1 MSIPLSKGESPL
13 KLFLTLFLP
22 VAALIAAGGWY
33 VGQDRI
39 RGEMDLIRKGEI
51 GYVILGVRRLDD
63 ELAMPLRQLRA
74 LHRSSAV
81 RQAVEGGKS
90 EAMAAVFADLIG
102 YTNLYDKIRWVDE
115 TGHERVRVNRVESG
129 PNGVTIQVVDDE
141 ALQDVS
147 SAYYF
152 VNAMRLSPGQAY
164 ISPMDLNTEQGK
176 VEQPAKPM
184 LRLVAPL
191 QNAAGQPRG
200 VLILNVATRQML
212 EAFTASLV
220 EARDHAMLVN
230 SDGYWLK
237 SPNQADEWGFMFQRK
252 ETLATRNPEAWRQIT
267 ATPSGQVATADGL
280 WTWSTVYPLKE
291 EGKIADIPRWL
302 VVSHLP
308 QRELNL
314 IGAAVW
320 PQVLGSALGLLF
332 LFGALSAWLT
342 RALAER
348 TQAQVTAA
356 REHTRM
362 LAAQRLNESLE
373 RFHLI
378 VEANVN
384 GILAV
389 NSSGIIVLANPALE
403 RMFGYERGELQ
414 GQPMEALLPESS
426 RAAHTQFR
434 DGYMQAPEARPMGA
448 GRRLTGRRKDG
459 GEFPVE
465 ISLSPFTEHGEQF
478 VDAVVVDLSRA
489 G

>member
-1 MSIPLSKGESPL
+1 MNAPLSKGESPL
-13 KLFLTLFLP
+13 TLFLMLFLP

-51 GYVILGVRRLDD
+51 GYVILGVGRLDD
-63 ELAMPLRQLRA
+63 ELAMPLRQLRS
-74 LHRSSAV
+74 LHRSPAV
-81 RQAVEGGKS
+81 REAVEGGKS
-90 EAMAAVFADLIG
+90 EAMAEVFADLIG

-115 TGHERVRVNRVESG
+115 TGHEQVRVNRVESG
-129 PNGVTIQVVDDE
+129 PDAVTIQVVDDE

-152 VNAMRLSPGQAY
+152 VNAMRLPPGQVY
-164 ISPMDLNTEQGK
+164 ISPMDLNTEKGK

-184 LRLVAPL
+184 LRLVTPL
-191 QNAAGQPRG
+191 RNAAGEPRG
-200 VLILNVATRQML
+200 VLILNVAARQML

-220 EARDHAMLVN
+220 AARDHAMLLN
-230 SDGYWLK
+230 SEGYWLR
-237 SPNQADEWGFMFQRK
+237 SPNPADEWGFMFQRK
-252 ETLATRNPEAWRQIT
+252 ESLATRNPEAWKQINHI
-267 ATPSGQVATADGL
+267 PSGQIEDADGL
-280 WTWSTVYPLKE
+280 WTWSTVFPLKAAD
-291 EGKIADIPRWL
+291 KVADIPRWL

-314 IGAAVW
+314 ISAAVW
-320 PQVLGSALGLLF
+320 PQVLGSALGLMF
-332 LFGALSAWLT
+332 LFGALCAWLT

-356 REHTRM
+356 RDHAQM

-389 NSSGIIVLANPALE
+389 NASGVIVLANPALE
-403 RMFGYERGELQ
+403 RMFGYQRGELQ
-414 GQPMEALLPESS
+414 GQAMEVLLPESN
-426 RAAHTQFR
+426 RAAHTGFR

-478 VDAVVVDLSRA
+478 VDAVVVDLSPSK
-489 G
+489 